1 MIKLKQ
7 ILSEMTDAEIRRIS
21 KKIEAQDFRYVGA
34 GDNARVYKFNNED
47 LIFKLTTSTDEI
59 EVARQIQNK
68 ISDYSTFIPVYYV
81 GDLYGGQ
88 EKYTD
93 VIVMANA
100 EKLSANLKRSI
111 DRMVAQYK
119 TYAYEQGGEVS
130 IFDFVDQSVL
140 KQIDPMIINFI
151 EALRSD
157 IEKLNITDLDLDLD
171 FKSDNIMIWNG
182 NMVMVDW

>member
-1 MIKLKQ
+1 MIRLKQ
-7 ILSEMTDAEIRRIS
+7 ILSEMTDAEIRRIG

-47 LIFKLTTSTDEI
+47 LVFKLTTSTDEI

-111 DRMVAQYK
+111 DRIV
-119 TYAYEQGGEVS
+119 
-130 IFDFVDQSVL
+130 
-140 KQIDPMIINFI
+140 
-151 EALRSD
+151 
-157 IEKLNITDLDLDLD
+157 
-171 FKSDNIMIWNG
+171 
-182 NMVMVDW
+182 

>member
-1 MIKLKQ
+1 MIRLKR
-7 ILSEMTDAEIRRIS
+7 LLNEMTNAETRRLGKS
-21 KKIEAQDFRYVGA
+21 IEAQDFRYVGA
-34 GDNARVYKFNNED
+34 GDNARVYKFNNQD
-47 LIFKLTTSTDEI
+47 LVFKLTTSTDEI

-81 GDLYGGQ
+81 GDLYGTQ
-88 EKYTD
+88 TKYTD

-100 EKLSANLKRSI
+100 EKLSANLKQSI
-111 DRMVAQYK
+111 DRIVEKYK
-119 TYAYEQGGEVS
+119 VYAYEQGGEVS
-130 IFDFVDQSVL
+130 IFDFVDQSEL
-140 KQIDPMIINFI
+140 KRIDPMIINFI

-157 IEKLNITDLDLDLD
+157 IKKLNITDLALDLD

>member
-7 ILSEMTDAEIRRIS
+7 ILSEMTDAEIRRIG

-47 LIFKLTTSTDEI
+47 LVFKLTTSTDEI

-81 GDLYGGQ
+81 GDLYGSRA
-88 EKYTD
+88 KYTD

-100 EKLSANLKRSI
+100 EKLSANLKQSI
-111 DRMVAQYK
+111 DRIVEKYK
-119 TYAYEQGGEVS
+119 AYAYEQGGEVS
-130 IFDFVDQSVL
+130 IFDFVDQSRL
-140 KQIDPMIINFI
+140 KRIDPMIINFI

-157 IEKLNITDLDLDLD
+157 IKKLNITDLDLDLD

>member
-47 LIFKLTTSTDEI
+47 LVFKLTTSTDEI

-81 GDLYGGQ
+81 GDLYGSQ
-88 EKYTD
+88 AKYTD

-100 EKLSANLKRSI
+100 EKLSVNLKRSI
-111 DRMVAQYK
+111 DRIVEKYK
-119 TYAYEQGGEVS
+119 AYAYEQGGEVS
-130 IFDFVDQSVL
+130 IFDFVDQSGL
-140 KQIDPMIINFI
+140 KRIDPMIVNFI
-151 EALRSD
+151 EALRLD

>member
-1 MIKLKQ
+1 MIRLKR
-7 ILSEMTDAEIRRIS
+7 LLNEMTDAEIRRLG
-21 KKIEAQDFRYVGA
+21 KRIEAQDFRYVGA
-34 GDNARVYKFNNED
+34 GDNARVYKFNNQD
-47 LIFKLTTSTDEI
+47 LVFKLTTSTDEI

-68 ISDYSTFIPVYYV
+68 ISEYSTFIPVYYV
-81 GDLYGGQ
+81 GDLYGSQ
-88 EKYTD
+88 TKYTD

-130 IFDFVDQSVL
+130 IFDFIDQSVL

>member
-7 ILSEMTDAEIRRIS
+7 ILSEMTDAEIQRIS

-47 LIFKLTTSTDEI
+47 LVFKLTTSTDEI

-88 EKYTD
+88 AKYTD

-111 DRMVAQYK
+111 DRIVEKYK
-119 TYAYEQGGEVS
+119 VYAYEQGGEVS
-130 IFDFVDQSVL
+130 IFDFVDQSGL
-140 KQIDPMIINFI
+140 KQIELRITNFI

-157 IEKLNITDLDLDLD
+157 IEKLNIPDLDLDLD

>member
-7 ILSEMTDAEIRRIS
+7 ILSEMTDAEIRRLG
-21 KKIEAQDFRYVGA
+21 KRIEAQDFRYVGA

-47 LIFKLTTSTDEI
+47 LVFKLTTSTDEI

-88 EKYTD
+88 AKYTD

-111 DRMVAQYK
+111 DRIVEKYK
-119 TYAYEQGGEVS
+119 VYAYEQGGEVS
-130 IFDFVDQSVL
+130 IFDFVDQSGL
-140 KQIDPMIINFI
+140 KQIELRITNFI

-157 IEKLNITDLDLDLD
+157 IKKLNIPDLDLDLD